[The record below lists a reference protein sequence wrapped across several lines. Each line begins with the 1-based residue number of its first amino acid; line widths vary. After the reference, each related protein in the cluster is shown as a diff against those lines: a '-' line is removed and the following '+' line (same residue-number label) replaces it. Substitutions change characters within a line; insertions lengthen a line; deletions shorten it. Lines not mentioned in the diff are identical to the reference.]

1 MEAPSGLQVGIA
13 VGQVTDRTRNN
24 REMASKQ
31 TTVEIAPPAEA
42 ERPMRADARRNYQRL
57 LEAGRAVLTERGSEA
72 SMEEIARRADVGVGT
87 LYRHFPRRIDLVE
100 AVYREDVDGLVEL
113 ARTLNE
119 RADPWQGLVDW
130 LVGFVKYGQS
140 KRVFLTELHEAF
152 EKNPDLVLSLREK
165 IAGAASTV
173 LVRAQQAGVARTD
186 IDHADLMQLV
196 GGMCMARNATFA
208 QNERLLQLVLDGVRT
223 QPDRS

>member
-1 MEAPSGLQVGIA
+1 
-13 VGQVTDRTRNN
+13 
-24 REMASKQ
+24 MASKQ
-31 TTVEIAPPAEA
+31 TTVEVAPPTAEG

-57 LEAGRAVLTERGSEA
+57 LEAGRQVLTERGSEA

-119 RADPWQGLVDW
+119 REDPWQSLVDW
-130 LVGFVKYGQS
+130 LIGFVKYGQS

-223 QPDRS
+223 QPDRG